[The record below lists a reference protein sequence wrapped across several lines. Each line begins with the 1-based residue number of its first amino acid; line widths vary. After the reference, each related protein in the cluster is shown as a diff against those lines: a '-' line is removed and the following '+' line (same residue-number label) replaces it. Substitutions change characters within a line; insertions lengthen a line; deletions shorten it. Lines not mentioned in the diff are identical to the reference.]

1 MQKSILTT
9 RKLGADHRFG
19 IDPLL
24 GDGRRRGRVWRTLHK
39 QRGLF
44 LMMLVPAAVFV
55 LFHYVPFVKVS
66 WAFTNFG
73 EVPPDQVSFIGWAN
87 FAKLFRLSA
96 FKRAFTNTL
105 LINGMKLLF
114 YFPFPIFIAL
124 LLNEIGVGW
133 YKKGVQTVIYFPH
146 FLSWVVI
153 ASIWFKILA
162 PQNSI
167 NAQVA
172 AFLGVEPT
180 YFFASAK
187 HIRWLLV
194 ASDIWQGAGYGAIVY
209 LAALTAISPD
219 LYEAAIVDGAGK
231 FRQIWHITLP
241 GIRSTIVI
249 MLILKVGDILEI
261 FEQVLIM
268 CKPIVRD
275 VTDVIDLYAY
285 RTGISDMQISYAM
298 AVSVFKA
305 VIALALVIATN
316 RAARALGEEGVF

>member
-9 RKLGADHRFG
+9 RKLGADHRYG
-19 IDPLL
+19 IDPLF
-24 GDGRRRGRVWRTLHK
+24 GDGRRRGHVWRTLAK

-55 LFHYVPFVKVS
+55 LFHYIPFIKVS

-73 EVPPDQVSFIGWAN
+73 DVPPDQVSFIGWAN

-96 FKRAFTNTL
+96 FKRAFANTL
-105 LINGMKLLF
+105 IINGMKLLF

-133 YKKGVQTVIYFPH
+133 YKKGVQTIIYFPH

-153 ASIWFKILA
+153 ASIWFKVLA

-167 NAQVA
+167 NAEVA
-172 AFLGVEPT
+172 ALLGVDPI
-180 YFFASAK
+180 YFFASPK
-187 HIRWLLV
+187 HIRWILV
-194 ASDIWQGAGYGAIVY
+194 MSDIWQGAGYGAIVY

-219 LYEAAIVDGAGK
+219 LYEAAIVDGANK

-249 MLILKVGDILEI
+249 MLILKVGDILDI

-285 RTGISDMQISYAM
+285 RTGISQMEIGYAM
-298 AVSVFKA
+298 AVSLFKA
-305 VIALALVIATN
+305 LIALALVIGTN

>member
-1 MQKSILTT
+1 MQHILTT
-9 RKLGADHRFG
+9 KKQGAE
-19 IDPLL
+19 
-24 GDGRRRGRVWRTLHK
+24 RRDVNNSFVGTSRLRPRVWRTLGK

-44 LMMLVPAAVFV
+44 LMMIIPAVVFV
-55 LFHYVPFVKVS
+55 LFHYVPFIKVS

-87 FAKLFRLSA
+87 FAKLFRLSV
-96 FKRAFTNTL
+96 FRRAFANTL
-105 LINGMKLLF
+105 IINGMKLLL
-114 YFPFPIFIAL
+114 YFPVPIVIAL
-124 LLNEIGVGW
+124 LLNEIMVSW
-133 YKKGVQTVIYFPH
+133 YKKSVQTIIYFPH

-172 AFLGVEPT
+172 ALFGQEPT
-180 YFFASAK
+180 YFFASEK
-187 HIRWLLV
+187 HIRWILV

-219 LYEAAIVDGAGK
+219 LYEAAIVDGANK

-241 GIRSTIVI
+241 SIRSTIVI
-249 MLILKVGDILEI
+249 MLILRVGNMLEI

-285 RTGISDMQISYAM
+285 RTGIADMQISYAM

-305 VIALALVIATN
+305 VICLVLVLATN

>member
-1 MQKSILTT
+1 MQHILTT
-9 RKLGADHRFG
+9 KKQGAERKDVNDSLAGAARLR
-19 IDPLL
+19 P
-24 GDGRRRGRVWRTLHK
+24 RVWRTLGK

-44 LMMLVPAAVFV
+44 LMMLVSAAVFV
-55 LFHYVPFVKVS
+55 LFHYVPFIKVS

-87 FAKLFRLSA
+87 FAKLFRLSV
-96 FKRAFTNTL
+96 FRRAFANTL
-105 LINGMKLLF
+105 IINGMKLLF
-114 YFPFPIFIAL
+114 YFPVPIVIAL
-124 LLNEIGVGW
+124 LLNEIMVSW
-133 YKKGVQTVIYFPH
+133 YKKSVQTIIYFPH

-167 NAQVA
+167 NAQIA
-172 AFLGVEPT
+172 ALFGQEPT
-180 YFFASAK
+180 YFFASEK
-187 HIRWLLV
+187 FIRWILV
-194 ASDIWQGAGYGAIVY
+194 TSDIWQGAGYGAIVY

-219 LYEAAIVDGAGK
+219 LYEAAIVDGANK

-241 GIRSTIVI
+241 SIRSTIVI
-249 MLILKVGDILEI
+249 MLILRVGNMLEI

-285 RTGISDMQISYAM
+285 RTGIADMQISYAM

-305 VIALALVIATN
+305 VICLVLVLATN

>member
-1 MQKSILTT
+1 MRDILSTK
-9 RKLGADHRFG
+9 KLGIRQVNAHLPLVSEAHHRQQ
-19 IDPLL
+19 L
-24 GDGRRRGRVWRTLHK
+24 WRTFVK

-44 LMMLVPAAVFV
+44 VMMVVPAVVFV
-55 LFHYVPFVKVS
+55 LFHYVPFLKVT

-87 FAKLFRLSA
+87 FAKLFRLSV
-96 FKRAFTNTL
+96 FRRAFANTL
-105 LINGMKLLF
+105 IINGMKLLL
-114 YFPFPIFIAL
+114 YFPFPILIAL
-124 LLNEIGVGW
+124 LLNEITVGW
-133 YKKGVQTVIYFPH
+133 YKKGVQTIIYFPH

-172 AFLGVEPT
+172 AFFGQDPT
-180 YFFASAK
+180 YFFASTK

-219 LYEAAIVDGAGK
+219 LYEAAIVDGASK

-241 GIRSTIVI
+241 SIRSTIVI
-249 MLILKVGDILEI
+249 MLILRVGNMLEI

-285 RTGISDMQISYAM
+285 RTGIADMQMSYAM

-305 VIALALVIATN
+305 VICLVLVLATN

>member
-1 MQKSILTT
+1 MQHILTT
-9 RKLGADHRFG
+9 KKLGAERG
-19 IDPLL
+19 GVNNSSL
-24 GDGRRRGRVWRTLHK
+24 GAVRLKPQVWKTLNK

-44 LMMLVPAAVFV
+44 LMMVIPAVVFV
-55 LFHYVPFVKVS
+55 LFHYVPFIKVS

-87 FAKLFRLSA
+87 FAKLLRLSA
-96 FKRAFTNTL
+96 FKRAFANTL
-105 LINGMKLLF
+105 IINGLKLLF

-124 LLNEIGVGW
+124 LLNEISVGW
-133 YKKGVQTVIYFPH
+133 YKKGVQTIIYFPH

-153 ASIWFKILA
+153 ASMWFKILA

-172 AFLGVEPT
+172 AFFGQDPT
-180 YFFASAK
+180 YFFASTK
-187 HIRWLLV
+187 HIRWILV

-219 LYEAAIVDGAGK
+219 LYEAAIVDGASK
-231 FRQIWHITLP
+231 ARQIWHITLP

-249 MLILKVGDILEI
+249 MLILRVGNMLEI

-285 RTGISDMQISYAM
+285 RTGIADMQISYAM

-305 VIALALVIATN
+305 VICLVLVLATN

>member
-1 MQKSILTT
+1 V
-9 RKLGADHRFG
+9 
-19 IDPLL
+19 
-24 GDGRRRGRVWRTLHK
+24 RGRQPLVNGARHRQQLWRTFAK
-39 QRGLF
+39 QKGLF
-44 LMMLVPAAVFV
+44 AMMAVPVVVFA
-55 LFHYVPFVKVS
+55 LFHYLPFLKVS

-73 EVPPDQVSFIGWAN
+73 EVPPDRVSFVGWAN
-87 FAKLFRLSA
+87 FAKLFRLSV
-96 FKRAFTNTL
+96 FRRAFANTL
-105 LINGMKLLF
+105 IINGMKLLL
-114 YFPFPIFIAL
+114 YFPFPILIAL
-124 LLNEIGVGW
+124 LLNEITVGW
-133 YKKGVQTVIYFPH
+133 YKKGVQTIIYFPH

-162 PQNSI
+162 PQNSV

-172 AFLGVEPT
+172 AFFGQDPT
-180 YFFASAK
+180 YFFASTK

-219 LYEAAIVDGAGK
+219 LYEAAIVDGANK
-231 FRQIWHITLP
+231 FRQIWHVTLP
-241 GIRSTIVI
+241 SIRSTIVI
-249 MLILKVGDILEI
+249 MLILRVGNMLEI

-285 RTGISDMQISYAM
+285 RTGIADMQMSYAM

-305 VIALALVIATN
+305 VICLVLVLATN

>member
-1 MQKSILTT
+1 MQDILTSKK
-9 RKLGADHRFG
+9 RGVARLRAN
-19 IDPLL
+19 DPLGGDARLRRQMWKTL
-24 GDGRRRGRVWRTLHK
+24 GK
-39 QRGLF
+39 QKGLF
-44 LMMLVPAAVFV
+44 LMMAVPAAVFV
-55 LFHYVPFVKVS
+55 LFHYVPFIKVS

-73 EVPPDQVSFIGWAN
+73 EVPPDQVSFVGWAN
-87 FAKLFRLSA
+87 FAKLFGLSA
-96 FKRAFTNTL
+96 FRRAFANTL
-105 LINGMKLLF
+105 IINGMKLAF
-114 YFPFPIFIAL
+114 YFPFPILIAL

-133 YKKGVQTVIYFPH
+133 YKKSVQTIIYFPH

-153 ASIWFKILA
+153 ASMWFKILA

-172 AFLGVEPT
+172 ALFGQDPI

-187 HIRWLLV
+187 YIRWLLV

-219 LYEAAIVDGAGK
+219 LYEAAIVDGASK

-249 MLILKVGDILEI
+249 MLILRVGNMLEI

-285 RTGISDMQISYAM
+285 RTGISQMEISYAM

-305 VIALALVIATN
+305 GICLVLVLATN

>member
-1 MQKSILTT
+1 MQTILTT
-9 RKLGADHRFG
+9 KKQGVGRGNGSDPFFGAA
-19 IDPLL
+19 
-24 GDGRRRGRVWRTLHK
+24 RRGPRVLRTLGK

-44 LMMLVPAAVFV
+44 LMMLVPAAVFI
-55 LFHYVPFVKVS
+55 LFHYVPFTKVS

-87 FAKLFRLSA
+87 FAKLFRLSV
-96 FKRAFTNTL
+96 FRRAFANTL
-105 LINGMKLLF
+105 IINGMKLLL
-114 YFPFPIFIAL
+114 YFPFPIVIAL

-153 ASIWFKILA
+153 ASIWFKVLA
-162 PQNSI
+162 PQNSV

-172 AFLGVEPT
+172 AFFGVEPT

-219 LYEAAIVDGAGK
+219 LYEAAIVDGANK
-231 FRQIWHITLP
+231 ARQIWHITLP

-249 MLILKVGDILEI
+249 MLILRVGNMLEI

-285 RTGISDMQISYAM
+285 RTGIADMQMSYAM

-305 VIALALVIATN
+305 VICLVLVLATN